1 MLNRTVQDALPL
13 AVREQAV
20 DWLLELQSAPADDA
34 LRQRWQA
41 WCAADPMHA
50 QAWAKVAAFGGRL
63 QTLPPHIVSA
73 ALSAPASNAARRDA
87 VKLLALVMGGI
98 GSAWLAAEL
107 TPWRAWSADRST
119 GVGERAT
126 LALDDGTRVQMNA
139 GSAVNIRYSAHE
151 RRLQLLRGEIL
162 ITTARDPQRRPFSVD
177 TSEGNARALGTR
189 YLVRQFDGSS
199 SVAVFEGAVE
209 LRPSRGGR
217 AVRLGAGQQA
227 VCTQAG
233 VGGVTAADEAVTAW
247 VDGMIVA
254 QDMPLPAFLAALD
267 RYRRGT
273 LHCAPAAAHLTVSG
287 TYPLADPERVLD
299 MLKMTLPVS
308 ISHATRYW
316 TTVNLKKTEKK

>member
-1 MLNRTVQDALPL
+1 MNSTVQEAIPL

-20 DWLLELQSAPADDA
+20 DWLLELQSAPADAA

-41 WCAADPMHA
+41 WCEADPMHA

-73 ALSAPASNAARRDA
+73 ALNAPASSVARRDA
-87 VKLLALVMGGI
+87 VKALALVIGGA

-107 TPWRAWSADRST
+107 APWRAWSADRST

-126 LALDDGTRVQMNA
+126 LALADGTRVQMNA
-139 GSAVNIRYSAHE
+139 GSAVNIRYSARE

-162 ITTARDPQRRPFSVD
+162 ISTAHDRQQRPFSVD
-177 TSEGNARALGTR
+177 TSAGNARALGTR
-189 YLVRQFDGSS
+189 YLVRQFDGSTT
-199 SVAVFEGAVE
+199 VAVFEGAVE
-209 LRPSRGGR
+209 LRPARTSQV
-217 AVRLGAGQQA
+217 VRLGAGQQA
-227 VCTQAG
+227 VYTQAD
-233 VGGVTAADEAVTAW
+233 VGSVTAADEASTAW
-247 VDGMIVA
+247 VNGMIVA

-267 RYRRGT
+267 HYRRGT
-273 LHCAPAAAHLTVSG
+273 LHCAPAAAHLAVSG

-299 MLKMTLPVS
+299 MLQMTLPVS
-308 ISHATRYW
+308 VSHTTRYW